1 MTTAPSMDGLQLA
14 GRPFVPGQGRVAVL
28 GGGVM
33 GPGIALT
40 FAERGFA
47 VDLCDVR
54 ADLVE
59 RGLQSLRDALALKC
73 EAGLSDPAQS
83 AAVIDRVQGKVGVA
97 SALPQARLVIEAV
110 SEDRAIKTDVYAQV
124 VALAAPDTVVWSNT
138 STMDVFALAPAALLP
153 RLAVAHWFAP
163 PHILP
168 LVEVVGGEATDP
180 ATLDDCERVLKAL
193 GKTPVR
199 LNKFVP
205 GFVINRLQRALGHEA
220 FHLIA
225 SGVISAENLDLAVR
239 TSLAPRMQ
247 LLGLMQRYD
256 FTGLNL
262 SLRNLADRAIVDAP
276 QDLEPAPLTE
286 RVARGEL
293 GVSTGKGFYD
303 YAGRS
308 VLDLQRERDAGLW
321 QVVQGLGDLL
331 SDPKPL

>member
-1 MTTAPSMDGLQLA
+1 MSVALTLA
-14 GRPFVPGQGRVAVL
+14 GRAFVPGQDRVAVL

-33 GPGIALT
+33 GPGIALS
-40 FAERGFA
+40 FAEQGFA
-47 VDLCDVR
+47 VDLCELR
-54 ADLVE
+54 EDLVA
-59 RGLQSLRDALALKC
+59 RALHSLRDALALKC
-73 EAGLSDPAQS
+73 EAGLADPAQS
-83 AAVIDRVQGKVGVA
+83 EAVLGRVAGCVGA
-97 SALPQARLVIEAV
+97 DQALAQARLVIEAV
-110 SEDRAIKTDVYAQV
+110 SENRDIKRAVYAQV
-124 VALAAPDTVVWSNT
+124 VDQAAPDTVVWSNT
-138 STMDVFALAPAALLP
+138 STMDVFALAPEALLP
-153 RLAVAHWFAP
+153 RLVVAHWFAP

-168 LVEVVGGEATDP
+168 LVEVVGGDATDP

-199 LNKFVP
+199 LEKFVP

-220 FHLIA
+220 FHLIS

-293 GVSTGKGFYD
+293 GVGTGKGFYD
-303 YAGRS
+303 YGDRS
-308 VLDLQRERDAGLW
+308 VLEMQRARDAGLW
-321 QVVQGLGDLL
+321 QVVQGLGKLL
-331 SDPKPL
+331 SNPKPL